1 VEGPEG
7 RAFIPANLIRLLQP
21 GGSVRLA
28 RVIFHVDLDAFY
40 ASVEQ
45 RDNPSLREVPL
56 IIGAD
61 PKGGKGRGV
70 VVACSYAAR
79 KRGLRSGQ
87 PISIAYRLCP
97 DGVYIRPNL
106 ELYGRVSTDIMERL
120 KRFGD
125 KLEQV
130 SIDEAFLDVTRKS
143 QTSAGPLELA
153 KRIKAELKE
162 AEGLTCSIGIA
173 PNKSAAKI
181 ASDYQKPDGLTYV
194 EADRVKEFLAPL
206 PVSRISGIGK
216 KTEASLNEL
225 GIKTIGDLAG
235 YAPRKLYKQF
245 GKTAVWL
252 WAIANGEERVEV
264 QENYEMK
271 SIGGEHTF
279 DIDTGDWTVVDHQL
293 HQLVDYVHGRL
304 IEANMEFRTVGLK
317 IRFTGFETYTREK
330 SLRFPTLEK
339 QSITATI
346 QELTQEFRSHPKKV
360 RLVGVRLSGL
370 RERAGKSPDRPT
382 LDSFVAP
389 RMTSGKC

>member
-1 VEGPEG
+1 MP
-7 RAFIPANLIRLLQP
+7 
-21 GGSVRLA
+21 

-45 RDNPSLREVPL
+45 RENPALRGVPL

-70 VVACSYAAR
+70 VVACNYEAR

-87 PISIAYRLCP
+87 PISMAYRLCP
-97 DGVYIRPNL
+97 EGVYLRPNL
-106 ELYGRVSTDIMERL
+106 ELYGKVSIEVMEHLR
-120 KRFGD
+120 KFAD

-130 SIDEAFLDVTRKS
+130 SIDEAFLDVTEKS
-143 QTSAGPLELA
+143 QTSGGPLELA
-153 KRIKAELKE
+153 KRIKTELKE
-162 AEGLTCSIGIA
+162 KEGLTCSIGIA

-181 ASDYQKPDGLTYV
+181 ASDFQKPDGLTYINP
-194 EADRVKEFLAPL
+194 EGVKEFLAPL

-216 KTEASLNEL
+216 KTEASLSEL
-225 GIKTIGDLAG
+225 GIKTIGDLAK
-235 YAPRKLYKQF
+235 YPPKALHKHF
-245 GKTAVWL
+245 GKVAIWL

-264 QENYEMK
+264 QENYETK

-279 DIDTGDWTVVDHQL
+279 DTDTRDWSAVDRQL
-293 HQLVDYVHGRL
+293 NDLVNYVYKRL
-304 IEANMEFRTVGLK
+304 MEANMEFRTVGLK

-330 SLRFPTLEK
+330 TLRFSTIEK

-346 QELTQEFRSHPKKV
+346 QELAQEFRTHPKKV

-370 RERAGKSPDRPT
+370 AERTGKSSDKPT

-389 RMTSGKC
+389 KS

>member
-1 VEGPEG
+1 MP
-7 RAFIPANLIRLLQP
+7 
-21 GGSVRLA
+21 

-45 RDNPSLREVPL
+45 RENPTLRGVPL

-70 VVACSYAAR
+70 VVACSYEAR

-87 PISIAYRLCP
+87 PISMAYRFCP
-97 DGVYIRPNL
+97 DGVYVRPNL
-106 ELYGRVSTDIMERL
+106 ELYGRVSTDVMEHLR
-120 KRFGD
+120 KFAD

-130 SIDEAFLDVTRKS
+130 SIDEAFLDVSEKS
-143 QTSAGPLELA
+143 QTSGGPLELA
-153 KRIKAELKE
+153 KRIKTELREK
-162 AEGLTCSIGIA
+162 EGLSCSVGIA

-181 ASDYQKPDGLTYV
+181 ASDFQKPDGLTYIDP
-194 EADRVKEFLAPL
+194 EGLKEFLAPL

-216 KTEASLNEL
+216 KTEASLSDL
-225 GIKTIGDLAG
+225 GIKTIGDLAN
-235 YAPRKLYKQF
+235 YPPKTLYKHF
-245 GKTAVWL
+245 GKIAVWL

-279 DIDTGDWTVVDHQL
+279 DTDTGDWSAVDHQL
-293 HQLVDYVHGRL
+293 NDLVEYVHKRL
-304 IEANMEFRTVGLK
+304 TEANMEFRTVGLK

-330 SLRFPTLEK
+330 TLRFPAIEK
-339 QSITATI
+339 QFISATI
-346 QELTQEFRSHPKKV
+346 QELLMEFKTHPKKV

-370 RERAGKSPDRPT
+370 AERAGKSSDKPT
-382 LDSFVAP
+382 LDSFVAQK
-389 RMTSGKC
+389 S

>member
-1 VEGPEG
+1 M
-7 RAFIPANLIRLLQP
+7 
-21 GGSVRLA
+21 
-28 RVIFHVDLDAFY
+28 
-40 ASVEQ
+40 
-45 RDNPSLREVPL
+45 
-56 IIGAD
+56 
-61 PKGGKGRGV
+61 
-70 VVACSYAAR
+70 
-79 KRGLRSGQ
+79 
-87 PISIAYRLCP
+87 
-97 DGVYIRPNL
+97 RPNL
-106 ELYGRVSTDIMERL
+106 ELYGRVSADIMERL
-120 KRFGD
+120 KKFGD

-130 SIDEAFLDVTRKS
+130 SIDEAFLDVTGKS
-143 QTSAGPLELA
+143 QTLGGPLELA

-162 AEGLTCSIGIA
+162 KEGLTCSIGIA

-194 EADRVKEFLAPL
+194 ETDRVKEFLAPL

-279 DIDTGDWTVVDHQL
+279 DIDTGDWTAVDHQL
-293 HQLVDYVHGRL
+293 YELVVYVHGRL
-304 IEANMEFRTVGLK
+304 TEANMEFLTVGLK

-330 SLRFPTLEK
+330 SLRFPTVQK
-339 QSITATI
+339 QAITMTI

-370 RERAGKSPDRPT
+370 KEHARRSLDKPT
-382 LDSFVAP
+382 LDSFVP
-389 RMTSGKC
+389 QE

>member
-1 VEGPEG
+1 M
-7 RAFIPANLIRLLQP
+7 
-21 GGSVRLA
+21 A

-45 RDNPSLREVPL
+45 RENPSLRGVPL

-70 VVACSYAAR
+70 VVACSYEAR
-79 KRGLRSGQ
+79 KRGLHSGQ
-87 PISIAYRLCP
+87 PISMAYRLCP
-97 DGVYIRPNL
+97 DGVYVRPNL
-106 ELYGRVSTDIMERL
+106 ELYGRVSVDVMEHLR
-120 KRFGD
+120 KFAD

-130 SIDEAFLDVTRKS
+130 SIDEAFLEVTEKS
-143 QTSAGPLELA
+143 RTLGGPIELA
-153 KRIKAELKE
+153 KRIKAEIKE
-162 AEGLTCSIGIA
+162 KEGLACSIGIA
-173 PNKSAAKI
+173 PNKSTAKI

-194 EADRVKEFLAPL
+194 DPERVKEFLAPL

-216 KTEASLNEL
+216 KTEASLNQL
-225 GIKTIGDLAG
+225 GIKTIGDLAK
-235 YAPRKLYKQF
+235 YSPKTLYKQF

-279 DIDTGDWTVVDHQL
+279 DTDTGDWAAVDQQL
-293 HQLVDYVHGRL
+293 HELIEYVHKRL
-304 IEANMEFRTVGLK
+304 METNMEFRTIGLK

-330 SLRFPTLEK
+330 TLRFPTVEK
-339 QSITATI
+339 QPITATV
-346 QELTQEFRSHPKKV
+346 QELTKEFRTHPKKV

-370 RERAGKSPDRPT
+370 ADRSGKSAGKPT
-382 LDSFVAP
+382 LDFFVAP
-389 RMTSGKC
+389 NS